1 MWNDYLGLL
10 FMAMLLR
17 LDHELSRPRPGP
29 AVRSKPEADRR
40 VPLALAITV
49 GLRPPEIGS
58 DEIQPWQKRASEIAS
73 RRRVASEDDN
83 ERRARNGA
91 EAQSGFRGDV
101 NISQT

>member
-29 AVRSKPEADRR
+29 AVRSKPGADRR
-40 VPLALAITV
+40 APLVLAITV

-58 DEIQPWQKRASEIAS
+58 DEILPWQKRASEIAV
-73 RRRVASEDDN
+73 RRC
-83 ERRARNGA
+83 A
-91 EAQSGFRGDV
+91 EAQDEKWRRWNEAMFER
-101 NISQT
+101 